1 LSHDSAASDAVAP
14 AAPTFVRLSVEE
26 RAALL
31 DAIEIIYGIAPDAF
45 DDRSFW
51 QHSTAET
58 IWMTSLEA
66 FALPEG
72 LEVQAMGM
80 VLLRVPG
87 QPANVSNAFVRRYGQ
102 LATRSVLD
110 VDGDGESAFL
120 DRQSVPHAEG
130 PDAKGYRIVRGPSGP
145 LGRGLVQG
153 DRIVSQV
160 PKSLRVRPS

>member
-1 LSHDSAASDAVAP
+1 MSHDSAASDAGA
-14 AAPTFVRLSVEE
+14 ASAPTFVQLSDEQ
-26 RAALL
+26 RDALL
-31 DAIEIIYGIAPDAF
+31 DAIHVIYGISPETF

-51 QHSTAET
+51 QHASAET
-58 IWMTSLEA
+58 IWMTSREA
-66 FALPEG
+66 FALPDG

-120 DRQSVPHAEG
+120 DRQSIPHAEG

-153 DRIVSQV
+153 TRIASQV